1 MAEFCLDYV
10 NNYFMGKKEK
20 LTEDDVIMCEDFCEG
35 CGEIKDCVIKT
46 KEKEPN
52 SFIKYV
58 MSILK
63 RKNKKSR

>member
-1 MAEFCLDYV
+1 MAEFCLDCV

-35 CGEIKDCVIKT
+35 CGEIKDCVIKI